1 MMIMIFTDLLSSKV
15 LYVLLVK
22 STAKGGGCRNE
33 YRLNGTLVELN
44 RPLLV
49 RRLPDRLACP
59 QMVSWLG
66 PARPK
71 KPLDDGERGLN
82 IIAKGS

>member
-1 MMIMIFTDLLSSKV
+1 
-15 LYVLLVK
+15 
-22 STAKGGGCRNE
+22 
-33 YRLNGTLVELN
+33 VELN

>member
-1 MMIMIFTDLLSSKV
+1 MMIMIFTDLLSTVRTSCKK
-15 LYVLLVK
+15 Y
-22 STAKGGGCRNE
+22 SKGGGCRNE
-33 YRLNGTLVELN
+33 YRLTLVELN